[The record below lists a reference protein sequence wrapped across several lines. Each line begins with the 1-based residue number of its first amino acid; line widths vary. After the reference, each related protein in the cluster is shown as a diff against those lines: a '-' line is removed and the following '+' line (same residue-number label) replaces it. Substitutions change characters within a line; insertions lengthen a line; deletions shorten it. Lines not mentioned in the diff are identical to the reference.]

1 MVTCCCMPGGYVPQ
15 RVSLSRA
22 CFSCHKGLDC
32 SCSLRGSLSP
42 ASGNS
47 QEAPVPH
54 TLEREEPDP
63 TLRPHKHF
71 PATSS
76 IGGLWPCLRS
86 SQVRY
91 ERFLQLMTPQ
101 VGRVISVTTCST
113 VVEGSI
119 PPRAPCSWLPGV
131 LSSTT
136 RLRIRLE
143 ACHQINEVQSFMDIC
158 LCKAS
163 NKQLVPPGLSIP
175 DSDCRVESWR

>member
-1 MVTCCCMPGGYVPQ
+1 MGIHSVAMVTCCCMPGGYVPQ
-15 RVSLSRA
+15 CVSLSRA
-22 CFSCHKGLDC
+22 CFSCHKTGLDC

-86 SQVRY
+86 SQIRY

-101 VGRVISVTTCST
+101 VGRVISVTST
-113 VVEGSI
+113 VEERKHSSQSPLLLAAG
-119 PPRAPCSWLPGV
+119 RAQLHHTTKDPTGG
-131 LSSTT
+131 LSSN
-136 RLRIRLE
+136 
-143 ACHQINEVQSFMDIC
+143 Q
-158 LCKAS
+158 
-163 NKQLVPPGLSIP
+163 
-175 DSDCRVESWR
+175 